1 MMNCNQARQL
11 FDAFI
16 DGELSVS
23 LATELGAHRV
33 NCADCRRA
41 LALLEVAG
49 HIIATDEDSSQLKN
63 DFTDRLLACVD
74 KPIGRWNRLMRRTIY
89 IGGPMAAA
97 AVVAL
102 AFLGVFDRSHES
114 HVLSEREVAPET
126 THEEDESALFIESE
140 FLSEQTANPLDKPDD
155 RWDEWLQE
163 AQRNIDAKRL
173 SGESLQHMLDL
184 TVVQWLDIIEQAK
197 RSSLN
202 ETPSPKPTTPA
213 EKAPTGR
220 SDVED
225 L

>member
-1 MMNCNQARQL
+1 MDCNQARQL

-33 NCADCRRA
+33 SCADCRRA
-41 LALLEVAG
+41 LALLEVTG
-49 HIIATDEDSSQLKN
+49 HILATDEDPVQLKD

-74 KPIGRWNRLMRRTIY
+74 KPIGRWSRLMRRTIY

-102 AFLGVFDRSHES
+102 AFLGVFDRSHDNLVLHAKEMAPES
-114 HVLSEREVAPET
+114 HN
-126 THEEDESALFIESE
+126 EEAENALFKESE
-140 FLSEQTANPLDKPDD
+140 LLSEQAENPQEKPDE

-163 AQRNIDAKRL
+163 AQRNIDAKRQ

-197 RSSLN
+197 HSSRKDA
-202 ETPSPKPTTPA
+202 PSPKPTTPA
-213 EKAPTGR
+213 EKVPTGG